1 MSAHISRLRVITAL
15 VLMIAGGATSLA
27 TAQSTFGSF
36 TGTITDPSGAVVP
49 GATVTITNTRTQAV
63 RATVTSDEGSY
74 LVTNLDAGTYQIIVS
89 LSGFTDATQQATLLA
104 RQTARVDGRLQVAGA
119 TEQVVVSAL
128 QIIETNS
135 ATIDNSRSGDDIN
148 KLALN
153 FRATSSTSP
162 IVVATLAPGVQQD
175 RGGAISIAGN
185 LPFMT
190 SFSIDGIASHSSRG
204 GGPARE
210 MFPSVESIEEFKVS
224 SANNNAE
231 FMQVTDVTTTSKSG
245 NNQFH
250 GTGFWFIN
258 DSALSSVNRF
268 APKDASGKAIKPQ
281 IQTNS
286 FGVSSGGP
294 IVRNKTFFFATYEGV
309 REPNETTLSHV
320 VPPAAFRAGDLSSVA
335 TAIRNPATGQ
345 PFANNQVPVH
355 PSAAKILAAMY
366 ELPNQNTGNAINR
379 PNFIINAPG
388 NYTQNGIDVRADQ
401 NISDR
406 QRFFVRLTY
415 KDIARETFAPNSNF
429 QTNTKLGQFTQ
440 ATDVRQLAGSHNL
453 ILSNN
458 LLNEARGG
466 FAYNLQSTGYPL
478 ASDGAQLIAD
488 FGFTGLPP
496 TPASGGVPYFEFGDG
511 SFISTGGNKPT
522 DVLSKSIQFN
532 DNVTWTKGRH
542 TFKGG
547 VDIQRVEY
555 RDQSSFFSGD
565 DYGAYFFN
573 GAFTGNAFADFLL
586 GLPSTT
592 RYAQNPPDARPYTTQ
607 FAGYVQDDFRV
618 SSKLTVNYGV
628 RYDLRPPY
636 LDRGN
641 QLANFDRDFP
651 GGRIIVANEAAKALI
666 PQSVKNAVPNTPIVT
681 AAEVGLSERLRKTD
695 NNNVNPRIGFAYRPS
710 EDGKMVIRGGYGI
723 YTVPLYGSISYSMY
737 ASATGDVPSF
747 QNAALPGGGYAI
759 QFPNVFPQA
768 LRGIP
773 GAGTQDFRRANQI
786 DLRDPQT
793 QQWTATVEREI
804 GWGTGLRV
812 SYVGSST
819 KDLVY
824 SPDLNQV
831 PANTTGYSAVRN
843 TRPFRDWNVVTTR
856 DNGSR
861 ARYNGLTF
869 EVSRRA
875 GRGVSFNSSYTLSN
889 HKSDSAGAVPTAFT
903 AENGPSTL
911 DIFRGDADYGPVAYT
926 RRHRSIST
934 FLYTLPFSS
943 HSRALNAV
951 VGGWD
956 VTGILLLQSGSFETA
971 QFSNRDPSGTGADVR
986 GFTAT
991 QRPDQVGE
999 GNLSNP
1005 TAERYWDVAAFA
1017 LPANNIGR
1025 FGNAEVGT
1033 LMGPG
1038 TKVFSMTLGKNVRLS
1053 NTQRARFEI
1062 AMANLFNIENFD
1074 VPNRTITSPAFGRI
1088 TGTQT
1093 VDQAGP
1099 RTIQFSLRYS
1109 F

>member
-1 MSAHISRLRVITAL
+1 MFSRVLRHRFLLAAL
-15 VLMIAGGATSLA
+15 AIALSGPAA
-27 TAQSTFGSF
+27 WAQSTFGSF
-36 TGTITDPSGAVVP
+36 IGTVTDPSGAVVP
-49 GATVTITNTRTQAV
+49 GATVTVTNTGTEAMRS
-63 RATVTSDEGSY
+63 VTTSADGTY
-74 LVTNLDAGTYQIIVS
+74 QIANLDAGTYRIVVS
-89 LSGFTDATQQATLLA
+89 LSGFADATQTATLLA
-104 RQTARVDGRLQVAGA
+104 RQTARVDGRLQLAGA
-119 TEQVVVSAL
+119 TEQVMVSAL
-128 QIIETNS
+128 QVIETDS
-135 ATIDNSRSGDDIN
+135 ATIANSRSGDDIA

-190 SFSIDGIASHSSRG
+190 SFSIDGIASHSSRS

-245 NNQFH
+245 SNQFR
-250 GTGFWFIN
+250 GTGFWFVN

-268 APKDASGKAIKPQ
+268 APKDASGKAIKPD

-286 FGVSSGGP
+286 FGASLGGP
-294 IVRNKTFFFATYEGV
+294 ILRNRTFFYATYEGV
-309 REPNETTLSHV
+309 REPNQATLQHV
-320 VPPAAFRAGDLSSVA
+320 VPPDAFRAGDLSSLS
-335 TAIRNPATGQ
+335 TQLRNPFTGQ
-345 PFANNQVPVH
+345 PFANNQVPIH
-355 PSAAKILAAMY
+355 PASAKILELMY
-366 ELPNQNTGNAINR
+366 ERQNQNTGAAINR
-379 PNFIINAPG
+379 PNFIFNAPG
-388 NYTQNGIDVRADQ
+388 NYLQHGVDLRGDQ
-401 NISDR
+401 RISDR
-406 QRFFVRLTY
+406 QKLFVRLTY
-415 KDIARETFAPNSNF
+415 KDIEKRDFR
-429 QTNTKLGQFTQ
+429 TNTKLGEFVQ
-440 ATDVRQLAGSHNL
+440 ATDVRQLAGSHNFVL
-453 ILSNN
+453 KQS
-458 LLNEARGG
+458 LLNEARAG
-466 FAYNLQSTGYPL
+466 FAYNLVSTDYAL
-478 ASDGAQLIAD
+478 SSQGAQIITDL
-488 FGFTGLPP
+488 GFTGLPP

-522 DVLSKSIQFN
+522 SVLSKSIQFN
-532 DNVTWTKGRH
+532 DNVTWTTGSH
-542 TFKGG
+542 TFKAGI
-547 VDIQRVEY
+547 DIQRVEF

-565 DYGAYFFN
+565 DYGSYTFN

-607 FAGYVQDDFRV
+607 FAGYVQDDWRAT
-618 SSKLTVNYGV
+618 SKLTVNYGV

-695 NNNVNPRIGFAYRPS
+695 TNNVNPRVGFAYRVT
-710 EDGKMVIRGGYGI
+710 EDGTWVVRGGYGL
-723 YTVPLYGSISYSMY
+723 YTVPLYGSIAYSMY

-747 QNAALPGGGYAI
+747 QNRALGNGTFAL

-768 LRGIP
+768 LRGVP
-773 GAGTQDFRRANQI
+773 GAGTQDFRRANQV
-786 DLRDPQT
+786 DLRDPRT
-793 QQWTATVEREI
+793 QQWTATVERQL
-804 GWGTGLRV
+804 GATTGVRV
-812 SYVGSST
+812 SYVGSKT
-819 KDLVY
+819 TDLVY

-831 PANTTGYSAVRN
+831 RPNTSGYAAVRA
-843 TRPFRDWNVVTTR
+843 TRPFTDWNVVTTR

-861 ARYNGLTF
+861 ARYDGLTF
-869 EVSRRA
+869 EVSRRSS
-875 GRGVSFNSSYTLSN
+875 RGLAVNSSYTIARHN
-889 HKSDSAGAVPTAFT
+889 SDSAGAVPTGFT

-926 RRHRSIST
+926 RRHRSVTT
-934 FLYTLPFSS
+934 FLYNLPFSS
-943 HSRALNAV
+943 QNRALNAFLS
-951 VGGWD
+951 GWD
-956 VTGILLLQSGSFETA
+956 VTGVLLLQSGSFETA

-991 QRPDQVGE
+991 QRPDQVGD
-999 GNLSNP
+999 GNLSDP
-1005 TAERYWDVAAFA
+1005 TPERYWDVSAFA

-1025 FGNAEVGT
+1025 FGNGEVGT
-1033 LMGPG
+1033 LSGPG
-1038 TKVFSMTLGKNVRLS
+1038 TRVFSMTFGKSVSFAGN
-1053 NTQRARFEI
+1053 QRVRFEV
-1062 AMANLFNIENFD
+1062 AMANLFDIENFD
-1074 VPNRTITSPAFGRI
+1074 VPNRVITSPAFGRI

-1099 RTIQFSLRYS
+1099 RTVQFSLRYS

>member
-1 MSAHISRLRVITAL
+1 MSAQIRGFRTVSTLLLFVTLCFVATA
-15 VLMIAGGATSLA
+15 G
-27 TAQSTFGSF
+27 AQSTFSSL
-36 TGTITDPSGAVVP
+36 TGTVTDPAGAVVP
-49 GATVTITNTRTQAV
+49 GATVAVTNTRTQAE
-63 RATVTSDEGSY
+63 RTTVTAGDGTF
-74 LVTNLDAGTYQIIVS
+74 LLTNLDAGAYRVTIS
-89 LSGFTDATQQATLLA
+89 LNGFSDAVLSAVLLA
-104 RQTARVDGRLQVAGA
+104 RQTARVDGQLALAG
-119 TEQVVVSAL
+119 TSEQVNVSA
-128 QIIETNS
+128 QSIIETSS
-135 ATIDNSRSGDDIN
+135 ATIDNSRSGDDIS
-148 KLALN
+148 KLAMN

-175 RGGAISIAGN
+175 RGGAISVAGN

-190 SFSIDGIASHSSRG
+190 SYSIDGIASHSSRG

-231 FMQVTDVTTTSKSG
+231 FMQVTDITTTSKSG
-245 NNQFH
+245 NNQYR
-250 GTGFWFIN
+250 GTAFWFIN

-268 APKDASGKAIKPQ
+268 APKDASGKAIKPN
-281 IQTNS
+281 IRTNS
-286 FGVSSGGP
+286 YGVSGGGP
-294 IVRNKTFFFATYEGV
+294 IVRNRTFFFGTFEGV
-309 REPNETTLSHV
+309 REPNEATLSHV
-320 VPPAAFRAGDLSSVA
+320 VPPDAFRTGDLSSVT
-335 TAIRNPATGQ
+335 TAIRNPVTGL

-355 PSAAKILAAMY
+355 PSSAKILASMY
-366 ELPNQNTGNAINR
+366 ERQNQTTGAAING
-379 PNFIINAPG
+379 PNYIVNAPG
-388 NYTQNGIDVRADQ
+388 NYAQNGFDIRGDQ
-401 NISDR
+401 HVSDR
-406 QRFFVRLTY
+406 QKFFARLTY
-415 KDIARETFAPNSNF
+415 KDIVRDNF
-429 QTNTKLGQFTQ
+429 RTNTKLGKFTQ
-440 ATDVRQLAGSHNL
+440 AVDVRQFAGSHNL
-453 ILSNN
+453 ILTGS
-458 LLNEARGG
+458 LLNEFRAG
-466 FAYNLQSTGYPL
+466 FAYNLQSTDYPL
-478 ASDGAQLIAD
+478 SSSGAQLITE

-496 TPASGGVPYFEFGDG
+496 TPASGGVPYFEFTDG
-511 SFISTGGNKPT
+511 SFISTGGDKPT
-522 DVLSKSIQFN
+522 RVLSKSIQFS
-532 DNVTWTKGRH
+532 DNVTWTRGRH
-542 TFKGG
+542 TIKGG
-547 VDIQRVEY
+547 IDVQKVEY

-565 DYGAYFFN
+565 DFGAYS
-573 GAFTGNAFADFLL
+573 FTGQFTGSAFADFLL
-586 GLPSTT
+586 GLPTNT
-592 RYAQNPPDARPYTTQ
+592 RYAQNPPDAQPYATQ
-607 FAGYVQDDFRV
+607 FAGYVQDDWRA
-618 SSKLTVNYGV
+618 SSKLTINYGL

-695 NNNVNPRIGFAYRPS
+695 TNNVNPRIGLAYRPF
-710 EDGKMVIRGGYGI
+710 EDGRTVFRGGYGI

-747 QNAALPGGGYAI
+747 QNAALPGGGFAI

-786 DLRDPQT
+786 DLRDPQV
-793 QQWTATVEREI
+793 QQWTMTVERDL
-804 GWGTGLRV
+804 GGTTGLRV

-831 PANTTGYSAVRN
+831 RPNTSGYAAVRDQ
-843 TRPFRDWNVVTTR
+843 RPFRDWNVVTTR

-861 ARYNGLTF
+861 ARYHGLSLELTRRF
-869 EVSRRA
+869 SR
-875 GRGVSFNSSYTLSN
+875 GLSFNSSYTIAR
-889 HKSDSAGAVPTAFT
+889 HDSDSAGAVPSSFT
-903 AENGPSTL
+903 GENGPSTL
-911 DIFRGDADYGPVAYT
+911 DMFRGDADYGPVAYT

-934 FLYTLPFSS
+934 FLYSIPFT
-943 HSRALNAV
+943 SRHRGLDAL

-971 QFSNRDPSGTGADVR
+971 QFSNRDPSGTGATVR

-991 QRPDQVGE
+991 QRPDQIGE
-999 GNLSNP
+999 GNLSSQTP
-1005 TAERYWDVAAFA
+1005 DRYWDVAAFA

-1025 FGNAEVGT
+1025 FGNGDVGT
-1033 LMGPG
+1033 LIGPG
-1038 TKVFSMTLGKNVRLS
+1038 TTVVSMTLGKNFRTVSSQRL
-1053 NTQRARFEI
+1053 RFEMAI
-1062 AMANLFNIENFD
+1062 ANLFDIENFD
-1074 VPNRTITSPAFGRI
+1074 VPNRTITSSAFGRI

-1099 RTIQFSLRYS
+1099 RTVQFSLRYA

>member
-1 MSAHISRLRVITAL
+1 MKNILRRRVGTGWAMVVAFIVSLGFSTAD
-15 VLMIAGGATSLA
+15 
-27 TAQSTFGSF
+27 AQSTFGSM
-36 TGTITDPSGAVVP
+36 TGTVTDPSGAVVP
-49 GATVTITNTRTQAV
+49 GATVTVTNIHTQAV
-63 RATVTSDEGSY
+63 RTTVTAADGTF
-74 LVTNLDAGTYQIIVS
+74 LLTNLDAGTYEITMS
-89 LSGFTDATQQATLLA
+89 LTGFVNAVQQFILLA
-104 RQTARVDGRLQVAGA
+104 RQTARIDGKLQLAGA
-119 TEQVVVSAL
+119 TEQVQVMAVSS
-128 QIIETNS
+128 IIETDS

-148 KLALN
+148 RLALN

-175 RGGAISIAGN
+175 RSGAISVAGN

-190 SFSIDGIASHSSRG
+190 SFSIDGIASHSSRS

-245 NNQFH
+245 NNQFR

-268 APKDASGKAIKPQ
+268 APKDAAGKAIKPN

-286 FGVSSGGP
+286 FGVSGGGP
-294 IVRNKTFFFATYEGV
+294 IVKNKTFFYATYEGV

-320 VPPAAFRAGDLSSVA
+320 VPPDAFRSGDLSSVT

-345 PFANNQVPVH
+345 PFANNQIPVH
-355 PSAAKILAAMY
+355 TSSAKILSSMY
-366 ELPNQNTGNAINR
+366 ERQNQNTGAAINR
-379 PNFIINAPG
+379 PNYIVNAPG
-388 NYTQNGIDVRADQ
+388 NYDQNGFDVRVDQ
-401 NISDR
+401 HLSDR
-406 QRFFVRLTY
+406 QKLFARFTS
-415 KDIARETFAPNSNF
+415 KDIVRNSF
-429 QTNTKLGQFTQ
+429 QTNTKLGAFTQ

-458 LLNEARGG
+458 LLNEFRAG
-466 FAYNLQSTGYPL
+466 FAYNLVDTDYPL
-478 ASDGAQLIAD
+478 SSQGAQLITD

-496 TPASGGVPYFEFGDG
+496 TPASGGVPYFEFQDG

-522 DVLSKSIQFN
+522 SVLSKSIQFN
-532 DNVTWTKGRH
+532 DNITWTKGKH
-542 TFKGG
+542 TIKGG
-547 VDIQRVEY
+547 VDVQRVEF

-565 DYGAYFFN
+565 DFGAYFFT
-573 GAFTGNAFADFLL
+573 GQFTGNAFADFLL
-586 GLPSTT
+586 GLPANT
-592 RYAQNPPDARPYTTQ
+592 RYAQNPPDAEPYTTQ
-607 FAGYVQDDFRV
+607 FAGYIQDDWQAT
-618 SSKLTVNYGV
+618 SKLTINYGL

-681 AAEVGLSERLRKTD
+681 AAEAGLSERLRKTD
-695 NNNVNPRIGFAYRPS
+695 TNNLNPRFGLAYRPFD
-710 EDGKMVIRGGYGI
+710 DGRMVFRGGYGI
-723 YTVPLYGSISYSMY
+723 YTVPLYGSIAYSMY

-747 QNAALPGGGYAI
+747 QNAAVPGGFAI

-773 GAGTQDFRRANQI
+773 GAGTQDFRRANQV
-786 DLRDPQT
+786 DLRDPRT
-793 QQWTATVEREI
+793 QQWTATFERDL
-804 GWGTGLRV
+804 GWNTGIRV

-819 KDLVY
+819 KDLVF

-831 PANTTGYSAVRN
+831 QSNTAGYAAIRDQ
-843 TRPFRDWNVVTTR
+843 RPFRDWNVVTTR

-861 ARYNGLTF
+861 ARYDGLSLELRRRFSQGLTF
-869 EVSRRA
+869 T
-875 GRGVSFNSSYTLSN
+875 SSYTIARHN
-889 HKSDSAGAVPTAFT
+889 SDSAGAVPTGFT
-903 AENGPSTL
+903 AENGPSVL
-911 DIFRGDADYGPVAYT
+911 DLFRGDADYGPVAYT

-934 FLYTLPFSS
+934 FFYALPFTSQ
-943 HSRALNAV
+943 SRGVDLLI
-951 VGGWD
+951 GGWD
-956 VTGILLLQSGSFETA
+956 LTAILLLQSGSFETA
-971 QFSNRDPSGTGADVR
+971 QFANRDPSGTGATVR

-991 QRPDQVGE
+991 QRPDEIGD
-999 GNLSNP
+999 GNLSSP
-1005 TAERYWDVAAFA
+1005 TPERYWDVNAFV

-1025 FGNAEVGT
+1025 FGNGPVGT
-1033 LMGPG
+1033 LIGPG
-1038 TKVFSMTLGKNVRLS
+1038 TTNFSLTMGKNFRTV
-1053 NTQRARFEI
+1053 NTQRLRFEI
-1062 AMANLFNIENFD
+1062 AIANLFNIENFD
-1074 VPNRTITSPAFGRI
+1074 VPNRTITASTFGLI
-1088 TGTQT
+1088 TNTQT

-1099 RTIQFSLRYS
+1099 RTVQFSLRYT